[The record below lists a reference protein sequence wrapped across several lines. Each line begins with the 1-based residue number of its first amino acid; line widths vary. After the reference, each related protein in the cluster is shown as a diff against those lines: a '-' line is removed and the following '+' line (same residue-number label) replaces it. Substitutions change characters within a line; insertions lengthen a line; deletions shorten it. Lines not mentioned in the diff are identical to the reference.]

1 MVIGPLMTSRSK
13 VELRNRS
20 LANPGLLAE
29 AGVTISITTDH
40 PVVPIHFLVHQATLS
55 VKHGLDRD
63 TALRALTINPA
74 RVAGIDAR
82 LGSIEVGKDGDLV
95 IWSGDPLDMFSRVQ
109 RALIN
114 GTEIYTDTDGDPVFA
129 TP

>member
-1 MVIGPLMTSRSK
+1 
-13 VELRNRS
+13 
-20 LANPGLLAE
+20 
-29 AGVTISITTDH
+29 
-40 PVVPIHFLVHQATLS
+40 VPIHFLVHQATLS
-55 VKHGLDRD
+55 VKHGLDRE

-95 IWSGDPLDMFSRVQ
+95 IWSGDPLDMFSRVE
-109 RALIN
+109 RALID
-114 GTEIYTDTDGDPVFA
+114 GAEIYTDTDGDPVFA